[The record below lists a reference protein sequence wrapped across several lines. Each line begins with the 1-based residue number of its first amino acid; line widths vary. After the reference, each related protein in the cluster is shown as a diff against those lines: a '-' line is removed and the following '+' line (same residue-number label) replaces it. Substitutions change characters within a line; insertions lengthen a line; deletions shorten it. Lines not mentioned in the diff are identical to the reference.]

1 MQKQYLYLDNKD
13 VFNGQYMLAVFK
25 VVPYGDITLEDVAT
39 EIAAESSSGSNL
51 KVGTLTSYSATCD
64 ARVYKIDKENNL
76 VYIAYPWIIF
86 DRGGNVQNIMTFIA
100 GNIFGMAE
108 LKECKLLDVWFPSQ
122 MLDQYDGP
130 SVTLDDMRDYLK
142 NYDRPVLGTI
152 IKPKIGLT
160 ATEYAEVCYDFWAG
174 GGDFVK
180 NDEPQ
185 ADQNF
190 APFEKMVQSVR
201 EAMDRAEDITGHTKV
216 HSFNVSA
223 ADFDSM
229 LKRADY
235 VAQIMKPGS
244 YAFLVDGITA
254 GWTAVQTIR
263 RHYPHVFLHF
273 HRAGHG
279 AFTRAENPIGY
290 SVLVLSKFA
299 RLAGASGI
307 HTGTAGIGKMAGDAR
322 DDITAAHGILR
333 LKSKGHYFDQ
343 VWSEIPE
350 NDTDIVKEIEKE
362 ESLWQSGAHGISDSR
377 TNGLDTFLERKTSWR
392 VISKTAPIIS
402 GGLNPVLL
410 PKFLDT
416 IGTVDFITTMGG
428 GVHSHPQGTK
438 AGATAVVQAYEAW
451 KANVS
456 LEEYA
461 KEHPEL
467 AEAVTFYNAHGT
479 QAHRIDN
486 SAVYH
491 NENAI

>member
-1 MQKQYLYLDNKD
+1 MQEQYLYLGNKE
-13 VFNGQYMLAVFK
+13 VFNGEYLLTVFK
-25 VVPYGDITLEDVAT
+25 VSTYGDIALEDAAT

-51 KVGTLTSYSATCD
+51 KVGTLTGYSQSVD
-64 ARVYKIDKENNL
+64 ARVYQIDKENGL
-76 VYIAYPWIIF
+76 VYIAYPWVMF
-86 DRGGNVQNIMTFIA
+86 DRGGNIQNIMTFLA
-100 GNIFGMAE
+100 GNIFGMSE
-108 LKECKLLDVWFPSQ
+108 LKECKLVDIWFPSQ

-130 SVTLDDMRDYLK
+130 SVTLDDMRDYLQ
-142 NYDRPVLGTI
+142 NFDRPVLGTI

-190 APFEKMVQSVR
+190 CPYEKMVVSVR

-216 HSFNVSA
+216 HSFNISA
-223 ADFDSM
+223 SDFDTM
-229 LKRADY
+229 IKRADY
-235 VAQIMKPGS
+235 IASVMKPGS
-244 YAFLVDGITA
+244 FAFLVDGITS

-263 RHYPHVFLHF
+263 RHYPNVFLHF

-290 SVLVLSKFA
+290 SVLVLSKMA

-307 HTGTAGIGKMAGDAR
+307 HTGTAGIGKMAGDAK

-343 VWSEIPE
+343 IWSEIPV
-350 NDTDIVKEIEKE
+350 TDADMVAEVKKE
-362 ESLWQSGAHGISDSR
+362 EELWSKGARGIVNSR
-377 TNGLDTFLERKTSWR
+377 VRGLDTFLERKMSWR
-392 VISKTAPIIS
+392 VIGKTAPIIS

-410 PKFLDT
+410 PKFIDT
-416 IGTVDFITTMGG
+416 IGTIDFITTMGG
-428 GVHSHPQGTK
+428 GVHSHPMGTK

-451 KANVS
+451 KAEVS

-461 KEHPEL
+461 KEHQEL
-467 AEAVTFYNAHGT
+467 DEAVKFFNKHGT
-479 QAHRIDN
+479 QAHRVDN

-491 NENAI
+491 NENAV